1 MAAYAN
7 TDGHGPATPVS
18 PSENPSET
26 ESDLYNDHT
35 DLQ

>member
-18 PSENPSET
+18 PSENPSQAQ
-26 ESDLYNDHT
+26 SDLSTDHT